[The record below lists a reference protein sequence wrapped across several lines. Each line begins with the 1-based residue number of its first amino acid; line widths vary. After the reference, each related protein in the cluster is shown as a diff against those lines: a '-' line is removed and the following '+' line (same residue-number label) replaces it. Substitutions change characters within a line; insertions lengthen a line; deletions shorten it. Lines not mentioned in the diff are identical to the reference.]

1 MLRTL
6 AEKVDPK
13 HAVLVVIDM
22 QNDYCHEDGSKAHD
36 GADVR
41 PVQTIVPALAGLV
54 EGARAAGVPVLFTQ
68 AVHNPW
74 TDSEVRRERHVDRE
88 PNCVEG
94 TRGADFYG
102 VLPTPADYI
111 VKKARYS
118 AFVGTDLELVL
129 RQRGVRTVIVTGT
142 ATNTCV
148 ESTARDAFMRDFY
161 VVAVED
167 ACAQSNVRAHAA
179 SLEALEGTFGVVHPA
194 ADLLA
199 AWGAPAPI

>member
-6 AEKVDPK
+6 SEKIDPK
-13 HAVLVVIDM
+13 HTVLMVIDM
-22 QNDYCHEDGSKAHD
+22 QNDFCHEDGSKAHD

-41 PVQTIVPALAGLV
+41 PVQAIIPTLVGLV
-54 EGARAAGVPVLFTQ
+54 DRARAVGVPVLFTQ

-74 TDSEVRRERHVDRE
+74 TDSPVRIERHIDRE

-94 TRGADFYG
+94 TWGADFYG
-102 VLPTPADYI
+102 SQPTPSDYI
-111 VKKARYS
+111 IKKARYS
-118 AFVGTDLELVL
+118 AFVGTDLEMVL
-129 RQRGVRTVIVTGT
+129 RQRGVKTVIVTGT

-167 ACAQSNVRAHAA
+167 CCAQSNMRSHAA
-179 SLEALEGTFGVVHPA
+179 SLEALEGTFGVVHRA
-194 ADLLA
+194 DDLLN
-199 AWGAPAPI
+199 AWSTSA